1 MRKYLILFVMLFS
14 IATYLEVVAQ
24 VPCVCSHPFGNAT
37 VTETISDGVNSCQVT
52 VNYCRWYDKYAN
64 VLYIKLCSISLPI
77 GCSLNLDLSDGS
89 FWDKIFNI
97 TIENDWR
104 FNNIPDCDLSGNGSI
119 LFEIT
124 KAQCWILENDPI
136 QQMYVFTPCV
146 DETATCMTKFTVCIN
161 TNGELIIEEQHTNIL
176 GTSNCTYE
184 GSTILNPETFP
195 FDECFDTCY

>member
-14 IATYLEVVAQ
+14 IATYLEVDAQ
-24 VPCVCSHPFGNAT
+24 VPCVCSNPFGNAT

-104 FNNIPDCDLSGNGSI
+104 FNNIPDCDLSGNGSK

-124 KAQCWILENDPI
+124 KAQCWILKNDPI
-136 QQMYVFTPCV
+136 QQMYVFTPCAG
-146 DETATCMTKFTVCIN
+146 ETATCFTKYSVCYQ
-161 TNGELIIEEQHTNIL
+161 NGVLVKTELYTSVS
-176 GTSNCTYE
+176 GTSACFYE
-184 GSTILNPETFP
+184 GGTIFDPITFP

>member
-1 MRKYLILFVMLFS
+1 MMELVIRDHA
-14 IATYLEVVAQ
+14 AT
-24 VPCVCSHPFGNAT
+24 
-37 VTETISDGVNSCQVT
+37 
-52 VNYCRWYDKYAN
+52 
-64 VLYIKLCSISLPI
+64 
-77 GCSLNLDLSDGS
+77 LDP
-89 FWDKIFNI
+89 WM
-97 TIENDWR
+97 
-104 FNNIPDCDLSGNGSI
+104 IPDCDPSQSNYFNSYY
-119 LFEIT
+119 EVT